1 MKRATTLILAFL
13 VTLPFDGLADV
24 GSVSSWSSNT
34 LNELTFTCTTANVKL
49 EFLDANVVRVRME
62 PNGTA
67 FNTNTSLTVIK
78 NWVRPAI
85 SVVDGSAMT
94 VTTPGLRVDV
104 QKTPFRLAFR

>member
-62 PNGTA
+62 PSTAA
-67 FNTNTSLTVIK
+67 FNTNASLTVIK
-78 NWVRPAI
+78 SWTHPAL
-85 SVVDGSAMT
+85 SVVDGNTLT
-94 VTTPGLRVDV
+94 VTPPGLRVD
-104 QKTPFRLAFR
+104 